1 MSRWKSLKA
10 AARKAEKRRKELR
23 RDNLTFAAIV
33 ALFVGF
39 ILFIVIWGTH
49 YIFEQRK
56 HRQSGTDVTNPPPM
70 QPQHH

>member
-23 RDNLTFAAIV
+23 RDNLIFLATV

-39 ILFIVIWGTH
+39 IVFIVIWGTH

-56 HRQSGTDVTNPPPM
+56 HRQSGTDGTNSPPM
-70 QPQHH
+70 HLPHH